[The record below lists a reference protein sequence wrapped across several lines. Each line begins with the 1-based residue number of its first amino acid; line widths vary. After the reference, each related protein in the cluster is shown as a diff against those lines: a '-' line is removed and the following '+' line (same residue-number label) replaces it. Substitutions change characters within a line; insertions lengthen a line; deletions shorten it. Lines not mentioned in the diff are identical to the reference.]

1 MDLQA
6 KESKKEKNDAD
17 PRLTVYFL
25 KLWAKEK
32 TKLSILVNSYSKK
45 SN

>member
-6 KESKKEKNDAD
+6 KESKKENDAD

-32 TKLSILVNSYSKK
+32 TKLSILVNSCSKK